1 MTTFTATTQS
11 DTATAPGN
19 PRYCAVP
26 PYLLEHLSRNRPPAA
41 IARTLQLDEQVR
53 ERRHRGTLPE
63 RAPVAPAGTLD
74 RTISDAE
81 NTEELPGRT
90 VRTEGQ
96 PPVEDVSVNEAYD
109 GIGSVHAFL
118 EEVYRHSSLDGTGL
132 GLLATVHY
140 GQRYDNA
147 FWDGT
152 QMVFGDGDG
161 EIFTGFTPSVS
172 VIAHELAHGLMQ
184 YSTDLLYEGQSGALN
199 ESFSDVLGALVDQ
212 YAQGQT
218 ADQASWLIGSEI
230 FGEDIQA
237 DGLRSMAAPG
247 TAYDDPRLGRDP
259 QPAHLDDYVKT
270 QADYGGVH
278 LNSGIPNKAFHLAAM
293 ALGGHAWERAG
304 QVWFD
309 VVTGESLPR
318 DADFAGFAE
327 ATVLAA
333 GERFDET
340 VATAIRGA
348 WEQVGVLAAR
358 T

>member
-1 MTTFTATTQS
+1 MTMFTATTPR
-11 DTATAPGN
+11 DIDAAPEYQ
-19 PRYCAVP
+19 RRCAVP
-26 PYLLEHLSRNRPPAA
+26 PYLLEHLSRHRPPAA
-41 IARTLQLDEQVR
+41 IARTLELDEQVR
-53 ERRHRGTLPE
+53 ERRHRGALPE
-63 RAPVAPAGTLD
+63 RALVAPAGTLD

-96 PPVEDVSVNEAYD
+96 PPVQDVSVNEAYD

-118 EEVYRHSSLDGTGL
+118 EEVYRQSSLDGTGL

-161 EIFTGFTPSVS
+161 EVFTGFTPSVS

-218 ADQASWLIGSEI
+218 AEQANWLIGSEV
-230 FGEDIQA
+230 FGEGVQA

-259 QPAHLDDYVKT
+259 QPAHMDDYVET

-293 ALGGHAWERAG
+293 ALGGYAWERAG

-309 VVTGESLPR
+309 VVTGETLPR

-327 ATVLAA
+327 ATVLTA
-333 GERFDET
+333 GERFDEA

-348 WEQVGVLAAR
+348 WEQVGVLAVR
-358 T
+358 S